1 MQIIRENNPCDNILY
16 ISAVN
21 TNSIKEKE
29 RKMKVIDYYG
39 KAVSDIERASHVGIY
54 STADHD
60 TISVVSSIIRDVI
73 ENKDKALI
81 AYTKKFDRF
90 DLTLKNI
97 QVTREEQK
105 AAYAR
110 MDDKVKTA
118 LRHAHANIKKFH
130 AEQYRTIKRSWAT
143 ETEPG
148 VLITERTIPLESVGA
163 YIPGGRATY
172 PSTVLMTCTPAKVA
186 GVKRVVVTSPPP
198 ISDAILAACYICEVD
213 EVYRIGG
220 AQAIAALASG
230 TESVRRVDKIVGP
243 GNKYVNTAKLSV
255 YGLVDIDMPAG
266 PSEVMII
273 ADSKAD
279 AMMVASD
286 LLAQAE
292 HDPDARCILI
302 TESSRKEVEIR
313 KQLEAQKVSLKRIEI
328 IQKSL
333 EKNFLVCLTKSVDES
348 VDVANMLAP
357 EHLEIIA
364 EDSDTLAGRIKNA
377 GTVFVGSY
385 SPVSAGDYASGS
397 NHVLPTGMA
406 ARFSSSLGVRDYIK
420 NFTTQKIT
428 KQGLLSLK
436 KTIETLAEAESLDA
450 HAQSVRKRFE

>member
-1 MQIIRENNPCDNILY
+1 
-16 ISAVN
+16 
-21 TNSIKEKE
+21 
-29 RKMKVIDYYG
+29 MKVTDYSG

-54 STADHD
+54 STADYD
-60 TISVVSSIIRDVI
+60 TITVVSSIIRDVI
-73 ENKDKALI
+73 ERKDKALI
-81 AYTKKFDRF
+81 EYTKKYDKY
-90 DLTLKNI
+90 DLTPKNI
-97 QVTREEQK
+97 QVTKQEQK
-105 AAYAR
+105 TAYAR
-110 MDDKVKTA
+110 IDPLLKEA
-118 LRHAHANIKKFH
+118 LEHAHANIKKFH
-130 AEQYRTIKRSWAT
+130 AEQYKTIKKQWAT

-148 VLITERTIPLESVGA
+148 VLITEKTIPLESIGA

-186 GVKRVVVTSPPP
+186 GVKRVVVASPPP
-198 ISDAILAACYICEVD
+198 VSDAILAACHICEAD

-230 TESVRRVDKIVGP
+230 TRSVMRVDKIVGP

-255 YGLVDIDMPAG
+255 YGMVDIDMPAG
-266 PSEVMII
+266 PSEIMII
-273 ADSKAD
+273 ADAKAD
-279 AMMVASD
+279 ARMAASD

-302 TESSRKEVEIR
+302 TESLQKELEIR
-313 KQLEAQKVSLKRIEI
+313 KEIEVQKAGLKRIPI

-333 EKNFLVCLTKSVDES
+333 EKNFLVCRTKSVEES

-357 EHLEIIA
+357 EHLEIITENA
-364 EDSDTLAGRIKNA
+364 DALADKIKNA
-377 GTVFVGSY
+377 GTVFVGKY

-406 ARFSSSLGVRDYIK
+406 ARFSSSLGVRDYLK
-420 NFTTQKIT
+420 NYTTQRIT

-436 KTIETLAEAESLDA
+436 KTIETLALAESLDA